1 MKRAMDKDQNNLQS
15 SLFDVLAEKEKRQL
29 LRIEARLAKKVKMNS
44 VLKSLGFKADPTFK
58 DVFKKDVCQKVLLSY
73 WDELIAG
80 QNLFVFDF
88 ESSFNKTLEKIF
100 KNKPGIN
107 AKNAM
112 YLGALWASS
121 KEGIRE
127 TRAII
132 EQHARVEHGIVWP
145 RTCPSSTRFQARL
158 TTAG

>member
-1 MKRAMDKDQNNLQS
+1 
-15 SLFDVLAEKEKRQL
+15 
-29 LRIEARLAKKVKMNS
+29 
-44 VLKSLGFKADPTFK
+44 
-58 DVFKKDVCQKVLLSY
+58 VLLSY

-132 EQHARVEHGIVWP
+132 EQHATRRTWYRMAQDLPFLDEISGKTYHGWLKQVHDGLKDFVP
-145 RTCPSSTRFQARL
+145 FRLSTP
-158 TTAG
+158 